1 MTRALAHIRAA
12 KLLAQSQCPVCGAAR
27 TETIGG
33 SRSPIAICVYRCTAE
48 FEVDGNGE
56 IIPMN
61 VCPSGSYGAAARLN
75 REARAEAVRQAGA
88 A

>member
-1 MTRALAHIRAA
+1 MTRALGIVRAA
-12 KLLAQSQCPVCGAAR
+12 KLLMQSQCPVCGADR

-33 SRSPIAICVYRCTAE
+33 ARSPIAICVYRCTAE

-61 VCPSGSYGAAARLN
+61 VCPSASYGAAARLN
-75 REARAEAVRQAGA
+75 REARADALRQAGGA
-88 A
+88 